1 MRFAQRKTGPH
12 GIVRRG
18 MVVAILLLLAGC
30 GTGAI
35 FETEVQREARINAA
49 VAEALAR
56 ERGRQALLVERRT
69 APVIDDQQALA
80 DRLDALERMAG
91 AIGNRL
97 DQIER
102 MTTTDQTAAQ
112 TPTQTPAGTASLR
125 AEIDS
130 IQRDLGA
137 LTGAV
142 TRLARTDDQT
152 EAVVRA
158 RLERLELRT
167 SRLAWPAPSSQVK
180 AVHLASYRSHEAALA
195 GWETLTRRYRAIL
208 GDETPTLI
216 EVRTV
221 AGEYVRLFAGAGHDE
236 RALLRI
242 REALRDGG
250 DYAMILPLPGGAG
263 S

>member
-1 MRFAQRKTGPH
+1 MRHAQRW
-12 GIVRRG
+12 
-18 MVVAILLLLAGC
+18 VVLSVLALLAGC
-30 GTGAI
+30 GTGSI
-35 FETEVQREARINAA
+35 FETDAQREARIDTA
-49 VAEALAR
+49 VQEAMQR
-56 ERGRQALLVERRT
+56 ERDRQARIVDQRT

-80 DRLDALERMAG
+80 ARMA
-91 AIGNRL
+91 AV
-97 DQIER
+97 ER
-102 MTTTDQTAAQ
+102 MTAAIGGRLDEIDRLRSLGR
-112 TPTQTPAGTASLR
+112 TAGTAGSASGSGPGQAAVA
-125 AEIDS
+125 AEIES
-130 IQRDLGA
+130 IRRDLEALSGA
-137 LTGAV
+137 LAALDRTGM
-142 TRLARTDDQT
+142 QS

-167 SRLAWPAPSSQVK
+167 SRLDWPAPSSLVR
-180 AVHLASYRSHEAALA
+180 AVHLASYRSHESALA
-195 GWETLTRRYRAIL
+195 GWEILSRRYRSVL

-221 AGEYVRLFAGAGHDE
+221 AGAYVRLFAGAGLDD